1 MFHLASLPETTRA
14 TVRSAHAA
22 GRLVRVLPGTYVP
35 TELKNDFATRSL
47 AVGWW
52 STDAVIVGAAA
63 ARLTFW
69 PDVPIRQI
77 DVARRGPEPVGPGYR
92 FHRRAIDPEH
102 IVERHTLRV
111 TAPALTAIDLVDEFG
126 GDAIDICLRSR
137 AVRLSD
143 LWAAYAA
150 HPARP
155 GNAERRQMLLDS
167 RDKPWSAAER
177 LAHRLMRRHHLKG
190 WTANLEIRVRGLE
203 VLHRHR
209 IPRGAL
215 GDRDRRPPSRGR
227 PGGVRARPLPP
238 ERTRPRRLASAA
250 IHVPHARR
258 RARLRDRHDS
268 GRARHGMRAPRD
280 PRFDT
285 GSGSCPPL
293 THIQGGWGTE
303 SRIRPMRA
311 TQLIG

>member
-1 MFHLASLPETTRA
+1 VFHLASLPETTRA

-92 FHRRAIDPEH
+92 FHRRAIDPEY

-137 AVRLSD
+137 AARLSD

-150 HPARP
+150 HPAPARQRRTTTDAPRLPRQAVVSGRASGTSSNAPPSPQGLDGQP
-155 GNAERRQMLLDS
+155 GDQGER
-167 RDKPWSAAER
+167 
-177 LAHRLMRRHHLKG
+177 
-190 WTANLEIRVRGLE
+190 LE

-238 ERTRPRRLASAA
+238 ERTRPSKAGECC
-250 IHVPHARR
+250 
-258 RARLRDRHDS
+258 DS
-268 GRARHGMRAPRD
+268 RTACSSTSP
-280 PRFDT
+280 T
-285 GSGSCPPL
+285 
-293 THIQGGWGTE
+293 T
-303 SRIRPMRA
+303 
-311 TQLIG
+311 